1 MKNITQVIGKTL
13 LVFLLSNLMVIV
25 YFIYIYSSIIES
37 VNVELI
43 VKIIKQFGLI
53 ISIPTT
59 ILFVLMDM
67 IFIKIIKNNWTLY
80 LIRIIAFL
88 GLLYIMCLI
97 FSVYIITSALIDNPL
112 AK

>member
-13 LVFLLSNLMVIV
+13 FVFLLANLMVII
-25 YFIYIYSSIIES
+25 YFIYSYSSIIES

-43 VKIIKQFGLI
+43 IKIIKQFGLI

-59 ILFVLMDM
+59 ILFVLIDT
-67 IFIKIIKNNWTLY
+67 ILIKIIKNIWALY
-80 LIRIIAFL
+80 LIRAITFL
-88 GLLYIMCLI
+88 GLLYIMCLV

-112 AK
+112 VK

>member
-13 LVFLLSNLMVIV
+13 LVFLLSNLMVII
-25 YFIYIYSSIIES
+25 YFIYIYNSIIES
-37 VNVELI
+37 VTIDLI
-43 VKIIKQFGLI
+43 VKIIKQFGLL

-59 ILFVLMDM
+59 ILFVLIDTVL
-67 IFIKIIKNNWTLY
+67 IKMMKNNWTLY
-80 LIRIIAFL
+80 LTRTIIFL
-88 GLLYIMCLI
+88 GLLYIMCLV

>member
-13 LVFLLSNLMVIV
+13 LVFLLSNLMVTV
-25 YFIYIYSSIIES
+25 YFIYSYSSIIES

-59 ILFVLMDM
+59 ILFVLMDT
-67 IFIKIIKNNWTLY
+67 ILTKVIKNIWALY
-80 LIRIIAFL
+80 LIRAIAFL
-88 GLLYIMCLI
+88 GLLYIMCLV
-97 FSVYIITSALIDNPL
+97 FSFYIITSALIDNPL

>member
-13 LVFLLSNLMVIV
+13 LVFLLSNVMVTV
-25 YFIYIYSSIIES
+25 YFIYSYSSIIES

-67 IFIKIIKNNWTLY
+67 ILIKIIKNIWALY